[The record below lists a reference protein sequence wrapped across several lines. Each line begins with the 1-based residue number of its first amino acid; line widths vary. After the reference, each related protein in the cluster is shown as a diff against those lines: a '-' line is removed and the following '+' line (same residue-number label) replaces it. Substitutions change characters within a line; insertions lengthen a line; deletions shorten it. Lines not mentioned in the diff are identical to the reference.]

1 MTHTFREARYLTR
14 AVTSR
19 AAEAA
24 SEFPPCMRFVRR
36 GSYRWPSLARW
47 ISPTASTGEL
57 PLPAA
62 ASPSCPAIYW
72 ASLNGLPHGQSSA
85 AVSAA
90 VSTGNSSD
98 RIESIADAHRFT
110 STDRPRCRAEPRTAA
125 AALLTCAPLVACP
138 EFGHDVMGRCR
149 RMPRLWAGSG
159 WHVRCIAFSPPA
171 AQGPGIGI

>member
-24 SEFPPCMRFVRR
+24 SEFRPCTRFVRR

-62 ASPSCPAIYW
+62 CVALVSSH
-72 ASLNGLPHGQSSA
+72 SLGQSEWPAPRASSV

-90 VSTGNSSD
+90 VRTGNSSD
-98 RIESIADAHRFT
+98 RIESIADAHLFT
-110 STDRPRCRAEPRTAA
+110 STRCRAEPGAAA
-125 AALLTCAPLVACP
+125 AALQSCAPSWFARNSGTMLWVACVECRP
-138 EFGHDVMGRCR
+138 LGRLRLARALHHLRSLLR
-149 RMPRLWAGSG
+149 RDQP
-159 WHVRCIAFSPPA
+159 
-171 AQGPGIGI
+171 IGIECK